1 MPFDPVS
8 ALRQIQKRL
17 DALRMK
23 PAWIAGAGEF
33 SRSIL
38 SEAAS
43 GQNPLSY
50 PISRKIEKTLD
61 ACEVLQRRAGDLPID
76 WANSVAV
83 RTLIAD
89 YEMEQQNPPGNLTAD
104 DWSLLSNVLASADP
118 AAPLANLGLTPS
130 ELLKRL
136 VETNRRFEGAI
147 EKIRESNADKHAL
160 VKLVNDELEARRT
173 ERQ

>member
-43 GQNPLSY
+43 GQNPLTY
-50 PISRKIEKTLD
+50 PSSRKIEKTLD
-61 ACEVLQRRAGDLPID
+61 ACEVLQIRAGNFPID
-76 WANSVAV
+76 WSNAIAV

-89 YEMEQQNPPGNLTAD
+89 YEMEQQNPPGQIQQS
-104 DWSLLSNVLASADP
+104 DWDLLSLVIASEDP
-118 AAPLANLGLTPS
+118 SMVTSNLGISPA
-130 ELLKRL
+130 ELLGRL
-136 VETNRRFEGAI
+136 EETSRRFDGVI
-147 EKIRESNADKHAL
+147 DSIRKSNADKRAL
-160 VKLVNDELEARRT
+160 TKIVNDDLEAKRNK
-173 ERQ
+173 